1 MLGTKIAF
9 WLAVFFLTYIY
20 FGYPLLLSA
29 IALLRKKTT
38 KAQEL
43 YEPAV
48 SLIIAAYNEE
58 VVIGDKI
65 ENSLQLD
72 YPRDKLEIIVF
83 SDASTDRTDEI
94 VKSYADQGV
103 KLLRIEGQKGR
114 TYRQNEAVEIAHGL
128 EWDKEFS
135 WKKVGQRY
143 AQAYREVLERVT

>member
-1 MLGTKIAF
+1 MKYLF
-9 WLAVFFLTYIY
+9 WVTVSLLFYVY
-20 FGYPLLLSA
+20 FGYPLLL
-29 IALLRKKTT
+29 ALLSLFRRRYVKIGMSYQPT
-38 KAQEL
+38 A
-43 YEPAV
+43 

-58 VVIGDKI
+58 AVIGDKI

-72 YPRDKLEIIVF
+72 CPRDKLEIIVF
-83 SDASTDRTDEI
+83 SDASTDRTDDI
-94 VKSYADQGV
+94 VKSYANQGV
-103 KLLRIEGQKGR
+103 KLLRIEGRKGR